1 MCRWLGYSGAPIALE
16 HLLLDA
22 EHSLIKQ
29 SLASREGAETTNGDG
44 FGVGWYLEA
53 PEPGLYKDV
62 RPAWNDRNLRDLSRH
77 IRSPL
82 FLAHVRATT
91 GSAVQQTNCHPFRH
105 ENWMLVHNGLIR
117 EFHTVKRDLVM
128 EIAPEFFPL
137 IQGSTDSEIMF
148 YLALT
153 FGLQSEP
160 VAALERM
167 TAFVERIG
175 RSHGVEHPIQMTL
188 GVTDGARM
196 YAVRYSSESDSR
208 SLYHSENMRALRAL
222 YPEHAA
228 RFSDDTLSVV
238 SEPLGDLP
246 GAWIKVPESTV
257 LCIEAGEIEQRPFVP
272 RQATGSPSARH
283 PS

>member
-29 SLASREGAETTNGDG
+29 SLASKEGAETTNGDG
-44 FGVGWYLEA
+44 FGVGWYLED

-77 IRSPL
+77 IRSRL

-91 GSAVQQTNCHPFRH
+91 GSPVQQTNCHPFRH
-105 ENWMLVHNGLIR
+105 GNWMMVHNGLIR
-117 EFHTVKRDLVM
+117 DFARVKRDLVL
-128 EIAPEFFPL
+128 EIDPVHFPH
-137 IQGSTDSEIMF
+137 IEGTTDSEIMF

-153 FGLQSEP
+153 FGLEKEP
-160 VAALERM
+160 IAAIERM
-167 TAFVERIG
+167 TRFVEKVG
-175 RSHGVEHPIQMTL
+175 RSHDVEDPMQMTL
-188 GVTDGARM
+188 GITDGTRL
-196 YAVRYSSESDSR
+196 YAVRYSSERNSR

-228 RFSDDTLSVV
+228 RFSDDTMSVV

-257 LCIEAGEIEQRPFVP
+257 LCIEAGNIEQRPFAP
-272 RQATGSPSARH
+272 H
-283 PS
+283 